1 VPRPSQPL
9 ITREA
14 AIRTALEIIDKDGV
28 AAFGVQRLAAEMGVK
43 APSLYHHFE
52 GKEEILTQVA
62 RMIIREVEPPPS
74 PTASRWQEWF
84 VDIATRLRRVV
95 LSHPKAAPL
104 LIEYFPRG
112 YFLSTY
118 ERSALFLQRV
128 GVPVEFHALLLD
140 GLDKL
145 SFGAAIMDAT
155 ALSNGDTGL
164 FPGVDPN
171 RDPALS
177 AAIEANPWT
186 GEALFKESIRRF
198 VQGVV
203 DAPPPKPHKS
213 KESRSRRSG

>member
-1 VPRPSQPL
+1 MPRPSQPL

-14 AIRTALEIIDKDGV
+14 AIRTALEIIDKDGP

-62 RMIIREVEPPPS
+62 RLVIREVEPPPA
-74 PTASRWQEWF
+74 PPANRWQEWF
-84 VDIATRLRRVV
+84 VEIATRLRTVILR
-95 LSHPKAAPL
+95 HPKAAPL

-118 ERSALFLQRV
+118 ERAAVILQRV
-128 GVPVEFHALLLD
+128 GVPVELYALLFD

-145 SFGAAIMDAT
+145 AFGSAIMDAT
-155 ALSNGDTGL
+155 ALSNGETGL

-171 RDPALS
+171 RDPALTL
-177 AAIEANPWT
+177 AIEANPWT

-198 VQGVV
+198 VRGVIET
-203 DAPPPKPHKS
+203 PLPKG
-213 KESRSRRSG
+213 KEKRTR